1 MMKFQ
6 IYWGN
11 LQSRFR
17 QRCLE
22 ASNLDFL
29 ANIQRRPWLTRTLI
43 LENPRAELGSQETR
57 SRTADSL
64 VGAQCVVY
72 VGVIS
77 LFSFG
82 EIILHKIRA
91 THFLQPPLPTTVE
104 HISKIVSCTYRVQ
117 VQAFK
122 RHYFNHVSVK
132 ATIARIIH

>member
-43 LENPRAELGSQETR
+43 LEHPRAELGSQETR

-64 VGAQCVVY
+64 VGAQCIVLGWCHQPFFIWGNNPPY
-72 VGVIS
+72 NTCNPFPEAPFTHYRGTYIQNS
-77 LFSFG
+77 QLYSPYSSSSFQK
-82 EIILHKIRA
+82 E
-91 THFLQPPLPTTVE
+91 FD
-104 HISKIVSCTYRVQ
+104 
-117 VQAFK
+117 
-122 RHYFNHVSVK
+122 HVLVK